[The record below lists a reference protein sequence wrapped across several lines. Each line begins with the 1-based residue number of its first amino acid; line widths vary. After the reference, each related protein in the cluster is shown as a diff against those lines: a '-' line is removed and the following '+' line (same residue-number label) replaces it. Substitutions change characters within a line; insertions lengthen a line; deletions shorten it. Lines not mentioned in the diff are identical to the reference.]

1 VRTLTIERTPSA
13 IGWSFSDV
21 VSASGPGRWL
31 HVSGQVAF
39 DANQEV
45 HGSVG
50 EQAHGCFDH
59 IEAVLASAGAGL
71 EHVVKITVYLTDLTD
86 YAQFSAARAE
96 RFGANLPASSAVQV
110 AGLLVGAAV
119 EVEAVAFVP
128 AG

>member
-1 VRTLTIERTPSA
+1 MTIERTPSA

-21 VSASGPGRWL
+21 VSAGGPGRWL

-59 IEAVLASAGAGL
+59 IETVLAGAGAGL

-119 EVEAVAFVP
+119 EIEAVAFVP
-128 AG
+128 AAG